1 MDPRDLPCKPAKI
14 TKIDSS
20 HSVREEEVRANIER
34 RIELKDAASAAPLLD
49 LGTANMEC
57 VIIRR
62 RNRCI
67 AKMARRDKRVTTSVK
82 GT

>member
-1 MDPRDLPCKPAKI
+1 MDHRDLPCKPAKI

-20 HSVREEEVRANIER
+20 HSVREEEVRANIKR
-34 RIELKDAASAAPLLD
+34 RIRLPPLPAPLPD
-49 LGTANMEC
+49 LGKANMEC

-67 AKMARRDKRVTTSVK
+67 AKMDRRDKRVTTSVK